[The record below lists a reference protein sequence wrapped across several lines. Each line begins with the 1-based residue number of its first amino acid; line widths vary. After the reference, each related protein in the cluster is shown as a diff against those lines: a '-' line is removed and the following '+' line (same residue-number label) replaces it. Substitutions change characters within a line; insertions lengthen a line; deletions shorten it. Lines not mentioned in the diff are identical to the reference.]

1 MTAYFESGFCVRQ
14 PSWHGQETLLADY
27 PENWGAARAIA
38 GLTWEPEERSLAI
51 AAHTDGQGIVRWEPV
66 TTHKAIVRSD
76 SGAHLGTVGA
86 DWTPITHAVMGEMV
100 EALLDLPN
108 VQIETMVCLKGGKQV
123 AATILLDEPYTLPG
137 DDTLSLPFL
146 VVLNAHDGSS
156 ACKAM
161 ATQVRVVCANTYQAA
176 SLDGDRTG
184 RQFTFR
190 HTARVMDR
198 IAEAKEAIAGARS
211 DAAEWVALAE
221 SLAALPAPADKAEQF
236 LSEFIPR
243 PPANIVSERVHTNID
258 AARST
263 FRLMYDASPTCA
275 ANHGTALGLVH
286 AAVEYLDH
294 ARTYRTVDTLIGRQ
308 ILRPEPLKAKAVR
321 IAQRVCTS

>member
-1 MTAYFESGFCVRQ
+1 MSAYFESGLCVRQ
-14 PSWHGQETLLADY
+14 PSWHGQETLLDDY
-27 PENWGAARAIA
+27 PESWDAARQVA
-38 GLTWEPEERSLAI
+38 GLTWEPQERRI
-51 AAHTDGQGIVRWEPV
+51 AVGAPGDFGITRWEPAAS
-66 TTHKAIVRSD
+66 HKAIVRSD
-76 SGAHLGTVGA
+76 TGLHLGTVGA

-100 EALLDLPN
+100 EALLDLPD
-108 VQIETMVCLKGGKQV
+108 VKIETMVCLKEGRQV
-123 AATILLDEPYTLPG
+123 AATILVDEPYTLPG
-137 DDTLSLPFL
+137 DDSLSLPYL

-176 SLDGDRTG
+176 SLDGERTG

-198 IAEAKEAIAGARS
+198 IAEAKEAIAGAKD
-211 DAAEWVALAE
+211 DAAEWLALAE
-221 SLAALPAPADKAEQF
+221 QLVALPAPADKAEQF

-243 PPANIVSERVHTNID
+243 PPANVISDRVAGNIES
-258 AARST
+258 ARET
-263 FRLMYDASPTCA
+263 FRLMYEASPTCA

-294 ARTYRTVDTLIGRQ
+294 ARTYRTHDTLVGRQ
-308 ILRPEPLKAKAVR
+308 ILRAEPLKAKAVR
-321 IAQRVCTS
+321 IAQRVCA